1 MAISA
6 ASFLQSSSALLSPAP
21 LATFLVLILFELAE
35 TFFFLFKLAETFI
48 FLVKLG
54 VLIVGDE
61 DTCMLDTVQEL
72 SYRPPNALRRRS
84 RTRRVRL
91 P

>member
-35 TFFFLFKLAETFI
+35 TFFLFKLAETFI